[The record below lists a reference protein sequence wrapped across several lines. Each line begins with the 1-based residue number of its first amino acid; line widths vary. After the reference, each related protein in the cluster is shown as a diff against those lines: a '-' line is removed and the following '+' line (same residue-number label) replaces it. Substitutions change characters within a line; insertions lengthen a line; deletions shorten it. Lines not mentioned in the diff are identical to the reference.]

1 MNEPYEIIESVESPS
16 GIAIVV
22 RGQTIPIGDR
32 DGFSDEIWNAKLQ
45 SKANYFATVMDNA

>member
-1 MNEPYEIIESVESPS
+1 MNEPYEIVESVESPS

-22 RGQTIPIGDR
+22 RGQTIPIGDK